1 MNQEVYEGKL
11 AHDRYWY
18 LVNMARQG
26 SLQERKMALKM
37 LDNLSKEVDKKNM
50 IKKLKKF

>member
-1 MNQEVYEGKL
+1 MNQEAYEGKL
-11 AHDRYWY
+11 VHDRYWY
-18 LVNMARQG
+18 LVNMAKQG